1 MPRCKH
7 VVFCSLFLFLGSVF
21 VKASNPWPLAIQ
33 ALEEKDYL
41 LADSLFAE
49 IITEFPSRPEA
60 HLYRAQS
67 RYWLKDYEQALY
79 HLSLAN
85 PPSQQMG
92 RAEMLRAYCHY
103 NMGEVDKARFIMED
117 IVLHYEDLRD
127 SARAFLVSYH
137 RAEENFSQ
145 AHTLL
150 SSRLEDK
157 PRAYIFAERALVALE
172 LGNVQDAIDDFSSA
186 IALDS
191 QQVDYYWRRA
201 ILYGEGGEYDQAITD
216 YNKAITLDKDN
227 DVLWR
232 NRAIEALSA
241 KRHKKALYDLE
252 KLVKR
257 YPNDLELLKALFY
270 CYYALKHYEQASNVY
285 DKIEQID
292 PNNALL
298 TQYDRNELLSS
309 TFFQRFINVLQ
320 RSYQV
325 LRAEWMIWI
334 PLVFILTLIAYG
346 IKMRRRKHQAF

>member
-7 VVFCSLFLFLGSVF
+7 VVFCILFFRLGHVL
-21 VKASNPWPLAIQ
+21 VTASNPWPVAIQ

-41 LADSLFAE
+41 LADSLLGN
-49 IITEFPSRPEA
+49 IIAEFPGRPEA

-92 RAEMLRAYCHY
+92 RAEILRAYCHF

-117 IVLHYEDLRD
+117 IVIHYEDLRD
-127 SARAFLVSYH
+127 SARAFLVSHH
-137 RAEENFSQ
+137 REVENYSQ
-145 AHTLL
+145 AYSLL

-157 PRAYIFAERALVALE
+157 PRAYIYAERALVALE
-172 LGNVQDAIDDFSSA
+172 LGKVQEAIDDFSSA
-186 IALDS
+186 IELDT
-191 QQVDYYWRRA
+191 QQVVYYWRRA
-201 ILYGEGGEYDQAITD
+201 ILYGEGGEYD
-216 YNKAITLDKDN
+216 KAIADYDKAIALDKNN

-257 YPNDLELLKALFY
+257 YPNDVELLKAVFY
-270 CYYALKHYEQASNVY
+270 CYYALKHYERASNIY
-285 DKIEQID
+285 DRVEHID

-298 TQYDRNELLSS
+298 KQYDRNELLSS
-309 TFFQRFINVLQ
+309 TFFQRLVNLLQ

-334 PLVFILTLIAYG
+334 PLVFMLTLIAYG
-346 IKMRRRKHQAF
+346 IKKRRREHKAF